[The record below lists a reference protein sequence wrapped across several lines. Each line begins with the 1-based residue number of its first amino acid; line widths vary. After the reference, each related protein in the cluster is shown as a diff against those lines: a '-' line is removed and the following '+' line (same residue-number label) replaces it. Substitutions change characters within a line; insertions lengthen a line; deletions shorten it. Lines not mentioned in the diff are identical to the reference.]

1 MKKGG
6 DTVMKKI
13 VLVLVFG
20 VLACGQTLADI
31 AYVDD
36 AKIDQI
42 LLSSGSG
49 TDNYGGCMVKLKS
62 AGPKFQTPRALLPSC
77 PTNNFLTF
85 SCSGVY
91 ATKADARL
99 LLQNAQMAFALDKK
113 VQIKVDD
120 SKKHNG
126 YCFSDYLVVF
136 KD

>member
-1 MKKGG
+1 MNK
-6 DTVMKKI
+6 
-13 VLVLVFG
+13 VFAG
-20 VLACGQTLADI
+20 LIFSLFAFTQSHAEV
-31 AYVDD
+31 AYVND

-62 AGPKFQTPRALLPSC
+62 AGPNFETPRTLLPSC

-99 LLQNAQMAFALDKK
+99 LLQNAQMAFALNKK
-113 VQIKVDD
+113 IQIKVDD

-126 YCFSDYLVVF
+126 YCFSDYLVVYS
-136 KD
+136 DE

>member
-1 MKKGG
+1 MKN
-6 DTVMKKI
+6 I
-13 VLVLVFG
+13 VLGLLLGLFSMGHSFAEV
-20 VLACGQTLADI
+20 
-31 AYVDD
+31 AYVND

-42 LLSSGSG
+42 LLSSSSG

-62 AGPKFQTPRALLPSC
+62 AGDNFQTPRALLPSC

-113 VQIKVDD
+113 IQIKVDD

-136 KD
+136 ND

>member
-1 MKKGG
+1 MVAQQRIRKGFMG
-6 DTVMKKI
+6 R
-13 VLVLVFG
+13 
-20 VLACGQTLADI
+20 
-31 AYVDD
+31 
-36 AKIDQI
+36 
-42 LLSSGSG
+42 
-49 TDNYGGCMVKLKS
+49 LKS
-62 AGPKFQTPRALLPSC
+62 AGDNFQKPSALFPSC

-113 VQIKVDD
+113 IQIKVDD

-136 KD
+136 ND

>member
-1 MKKGG
+1 MDRIFFSFMLSIFAVGQS
-6 DTVMKKI
+6 
-13 VLVLVFG
+13 
-20 VLACGQTLADI
+20 LAEV
-31 AYVDD
+31 AYVND

-42 LLSSGSG
+42 LLSSSSG
-49 TDNYGGCMVKLKS
+49 TDNYGGCMIKLKS
-62 AGPKFQTPRALLPSC
+62 AGPNFQTPRALLPSC

-136 KD
+136 ND

>member
-1 MKKGG
+1 MKK
-6 DTVMKKI
+6 
-13 VLVLVFG
+13 LVVGLMFG
-20 VLACGQTLADI
+20 LFAIGQSFAEV
-31 AYVDD
+31 AYVND

-62 AGPKFQTPRALLPSC
+62 AGPDFQTPRALLPSC

-113 VQIKVDD
+113 IQIKVDD

-136 KD
+136 ND